1 MFSTS
6 LQSIFI
12 ILLLKGPFHVLKSFY
27 TGSQPDPK
35 RSFQQPSLAGS
46 PSPLAFSFL
55 LIVFHCLL
63 GLCSCFSLPHYLI
76 NIQIPLSCLLS
87 LMKHH
92 NILVFGFLPELKLK
106 YEQWAGFF
114 SLLQGHPSKDHRTQ
128 QVSHHL
134 SRSATLNSFLSF
146 ESHRQTF
153 QAIVIINTP
162 EENRSH
168 VWHGQEAVLL
178 EYSRIAIFRH
188 LLWSPLCFMD
198 L

>member
-1 MFSTS
+1 MFFSADFYKSIFWGEVDFCTFLFSTS

-63 GLCSCFSLPHYLI
+63 GLCSCFSPPHYLI

-114 SLLQGHPSKDHRTQ
+114 
-128 QVSHHL
+128 
-134 SRSATLNSFLSF
+134 
-146 ESHRQTF
+146 
-153 QAIVIINTP
+153 
-162 EENRSH
+162 
-168 VWHGQEAVLL
+168 
-178 EYSRIAIFRH
+178 
-188 LLWSPLCFMD
+188 LCFRVT
-198 L
+198 LQKIIAHKCLTTSVGLQPLIPSCPLNPTGRHFKQL